1 MFHLLTV
8 EYLTTNKKNQMITLD
23 DILCKF
29 KLFIKL
35 VGVVSICS
43 SFVVSLE
50 GILSDRQ
57 QEMEI
62 LSL

>member
-1 MFHLLTV
+1 
-8 EYLTTNKKNQMITLD
+8 MITLD

-35 VGVVSICS
+35 EVALSIRS
-43 SFVVSLE
+43 SFVVDLE

-62 LSL
+62 LSV